1 MFYFMFICRMR
12 VILDLPQRDW
22 KHLKK
27 EHLYWFCIPFCY
39 YYPLSITEVIM
50 LFLHKELEHPQVW
63 CFQCFLEQPP
73 LEIWITFT
81 VSMCSINLSF
91 SSYCIWSLG
100 ELRVHGGKGKRKGV
114 IPYTMWESV
123 LIVRFRKLRAT
134 WEMGPRH
141 VCRGLYWP

>member
-22 KHLKK
+22 KHSTK
-27 EHLYWFCIPFCY
+27 EHLYCFCIPFCY
-39 YYPLSITEVIM
+39 YYPLSITEVII
-50 LFLHKELEHPQVW
+50 LFLYKELEHPQVW
-63 CFQCFLEQPP
+63 CLQCFLEQPP

-81 VSMCSINLSF
+81 VYLCVVLICPFHPTASGVLES
-91 SSYCIWSLG
+91 W
-100 ELRVHGGKGKRKGV
+100 VHGGKGKRKGV

-141 VCRGLYWP
+141 VCRGLYWL